1 MIKTMQFLENEI
13 KKLRQVD
20 TKINTEDDFLTIKAK
35 DSNFTQLQ
43 TYKFILDMMLDEKE
57 NSQWEE
63 YAKVEQG
70 AETFDDKTYEA
81 WANACSEDDFMFS
94 N

>member
-13 KKLRQVD
+13 EKLRQVD
-20 TKINTEDDFLTIKAK
+20 TKINTGDDFLTIKAK

-43 TYKFILDMMLDEKE
+43 TYKFILDMMIDEKE

-70 AETFDDKTYEA
+70 AEAFDDKTYDA
-81 WANACSEDDFMFS
+81 WANACSEEDYAFF